1 VGITDKGMECIAM
14 DCGKTTGPVPAKRST
29 IVLGSLA
36 LVSILALVATMLI
49 PTWLFAQEATGAE
62 VSAIAELHVI
72 PGHEAAVRQAVQQVQ
87 EATLKDPG
95 CAYFFVTARRDE
107 LSTIV
112 LFEEF
117 RSEEAF

>member
-1 VGITDKGMECIAM
+1 M

-62 VSAIAELHVI
+62 VSAISELPSF
-72 PGHEAAVRQAVQQVQ
+72 PGTRP
-87 EATLKDPG
+87 LYGRPCSRCRK
-95 CAYFFVTARRDE
+95 RR
-107 LSTIV
+107 
-112 LFEEF
+112 
-117 RSEEAF
+117 